1 MSLFGGQRKGEA
13 SSDEPG
19 AASGAAGASGSV
31 SGLTSRGPGSSEGG
45 RQKTAQASEAGS
57 EGSASAAR
65 DDRGSSPRRE
75 GGTSVANIGKSIHIK
90 GDLIGE
96 EDLEIEGQVDGQ
108 ISLPNSELTIG
119 AHGQVKGE
127 LKAKSIV
134 VVGHVSGN
142 LLATERAE
150 IQASGNVEGDIQAPR
165 LLVQEGATVN
175 GSIEMSR
182 SSADAAKTK
191 SNQSPKPQRPPRQEA
206 GQQPMAA
213 APKS

>member
-1 MSLFGGQRKGEA
+1 MSLFGGRRKGETD
-13 SSDEPG
+13 SDEPG
-19 AASGAAGASGSV
+19 AAPSAAGASESV
-31 SGLTSRGPGSSEGG
+31 SGLTSWGPGSSEGN
-45 RQKTAQASEAGS
+45 RQKTAPASEAGS
-57 EGSASAAR
+57 ESSASAAR

>member
-1 MSLFGGQRKGEA
+1 MSLFGGRRKDSGGSGE
-13 SSDEPG
+13 SSQ
-19 AASGAAGASGSV
+19 ASGTAGAPESV
-31 SGLTSRGPGSSEGG
+31 SGLTSRGPKSSESTGY
-45 RQKTAQASEAGS
+45 QTTQASEAGS

-65 DDRGSSPRRE
+65 DDRGTAPQRE

-119 AHGQVKGE
+119 AHGQVTGE

-134 VVGHVSGN
+134 VVGQVSGN
-142 LLATERAE
+142 LIATERAE
-150 IQASGNVEGDIQAPR
+150 IQASGSIEGDIKTPR
-165 LLVQEGATVN
+165 LLVQEGAIVN
-175 GSIEMSR
+175 GTIEMSR
-182 SSADAAKTK
+182 SAADAATRDKP
-191 SNQSPKPQRPPRQEA
+191 SPKPLQPPRQQG
-206 GQQPMAA
+206 GQQPPMAA

>member
-13 SSDEPG
+13 GSDEPG

-45 RQKTAQASEAGS
+45 RQKTTPASEAGS
-57 EGSASAAR
+57 ESSASAAR
-65 DDRGSSPRRE
+65 DDRGSSPQGE

-191 SNQSPKPQRPPRQEA
+191 SDQSPKPPRPPRQEA